1 MDINHLYQEIES
13 LGIDQNSINIGDI
26 ESYDGRFNLHHRK
39 DGKWEIFYG
48 IYGQKRKLQ
57 VYSSEEKACDAFVR
71 VLKKDLKNKERH
83 AKHNSRISFRKNAS
97 SIHRKL
103 MIGIS
108 LFCMLIGIFFAGVQ
122 IYIKDYG
129 YMFWVFIAWIIIFGL
144 LAYGYKDDKSAGEL
158 EYVAQPVAFGI
169 LTLLCIAAMIVV
181 PVFLMPSIMTGD
193 TDDLTTLITTELVCG
208 IFGFIF
214 FYFNVKSYITE
225 FINHIRSTSRKTEQK
240 QSSKDDGD
248 L

>member
-1 MDINHLYQEIES
+1 MDINQLYQEIES
-13 LGIDQNSINIGDI
+13 LGIDQNSINIDDI
-26 ESYDGRFNLHHRK
+26 EDFDGRFNLHHRK

-57 VYSSEEKACDAFVR
+57 VFSTEEKACDAFVR
-71 VLKKDLKNKERH
+71 LLKKELKKKERQNNQ
-83 AKHNSRISFRKNAS
+83 KHRKVFRTNSDLQ
-97 SIHRKL
+97 RKL

-108 LFCMLIGIFFAGVQ
+108 LFCMLIGIFFLGVQ
-122 IYIKDYG
+122 IYTKDYG
-129 YMFWVFIAWIIIFGL
+129 YMFWVFIAWTIIFGL
-144 LAYGYKDDKSAGEL
+144 LAYGYRDDKSAGEL

-169 LTLLCIAAMIVV
+169 LTLLCIAAMIAV
-181 PVFLMPSIMTGD
+181 PVFLMKGLMAGD
-193 TDDLTTLITTELVCG
+193 TEDITTLITTELVCG

-225 FINHIRSTSRKTEQK
+225 FINHVRTKKTKPEQE

-248 L
+248 Q